1 MASNTV
7 YIHYGDDTFRKMNP
21 IKNRAWFTKPHG
33 GLWASRVND
42 PHGWKDW
49 CETEEFRLDALGSYF
64 LFTLKPE
71 ARVLELSHEDQLE
84 NLPKL
89 KPYNKN
95 DTWSECILDF
105 EKLAMEYDAV
115 EVTNIGRLYYPL
127 YRWDCNS
134 ILVMNPDI
142 VIVSMHEKH
151 AS

>member
-1 MASNTV
+1 MESNTV

-21 IKNRAWFTKPHG
+21 IKNIVWFTKPHG
-33 GLWASRVND
+33 GLWASRVGD
-42 PHGWKDW
+42 PQGWKDW
-49 CETEEFRLDALGSYF
+49 CETEEFRLNALGSYF

-71 ARVLELSHEDQLE
+71 ARVLELSHEDQLK

-95 DTWSECILDF
+95 DMWSECILDF

-127 YRWDCNS
+127 YGWDCNS

-142 VIVSMHEKH
+142 VD
-151 AS
+151 ASTH